1 MTQEIYRVPWDYII
15 RGGKESKEVCL
26 CVVSVVEKGVSREV
40 ILEMK
45 PDIKV

>member
-1 MTQEIYRVPWDYII
+1 MTQEIYRVLWDCII
-15 RGGKESKEVCL
+15 RGGKESKEAYS
-26 CVVSVVEKGVSREV
+26 CVVNGVKKGISREV